1 MASTASTSSNASSST
16 IVIDAGSGQQA
27 GPLPIKRGEIGFV
40 EVEVQQDQSP
50 GSGDA
55 APPQAIAVP
64 LPARHPADRDATPP
78 TVNTT
83 PPPAATPLPAV
94 VASSSSSTHSKKKI
108 IVYLKSKQVP
118 KLNVHLTTF
127 LIFLTQLLI
136 LGGSVVAWIFTTRA
150 AYNSTFLGGTG
161 TQTDGDDEPSG
172 LGPSMTI
179 LIHVV
184 FGIGTLAQLIML
196 ERRLFRLRVERYAHN
211 HPGQIL
217 PTSRH
222 QRRLGLG
229 TRGLAVAPWNRP
241 PIPTYAAA
249 LAESGAGTGDVEDHI
264 IAQPPP
270 PAYGNTRGSVFL
282 LSGYLNP
289 TLVAQR
295 PISERSEVSAVTNA
309 SRPLSYRSRDGDWE
323 EIVDADR
330 ARRLEDTLAR
340 LERPASR
347 ARTTEDASDRV

>member
-1 MASTASTSSNASSST
+1 MASNVASTSSNASSSSTTT
-16 IVIDAGSGQQA
+16 IDTGSGQQA
-27 GPLPIKRGEIGFV
+27 GPLPIKRGEIGFAEV
-40 EVEVQQDQSP
+40 EVEVQQDQSS
-50 GSGDA
+50 GSGST
-55 APPQAIAVP
+55 PTLQEIAVP
-64 LPARHPADRDATPP
+64 LPARHPADRDAAPP
-78 TVNTT
+78 TVTTT
-83 PPPAATPLPAV
+83 PPPPETPPTS

-108 IVYLKSKQVP
+108 IVYLKSKQVS

-127 LIFLTQLLI
+127 LLFLAQLFV

-150 AYNSTFLGGTG
+150 SHNSKFLGGTG
-161 TQTDGDDEPSG
+161 DEDDATSG

-184 FGIGTLAQLIML
+184 FGIGALAQIIML
-196 ERRLFRLRVERYAHN
+196 ERRLFRLRVERYAQN

-217 PTSRH
+217 PTSR
-222 QRRLGLG
+222 RRHGLG

-295 PISERSEVSAVTNA
+295 PISERSEVSEVERGG

-347 ARTTEDASDRV
+347 ARTEDASDRV